1 MASSRR
7 PFCPPETWGV
17 TLLGLPSGGAV
28 AVSQVAAPCSA
39 QGDPYKGRP
48 VGLRGLLCGGE
59 SSGFRSAL
67 LLHGLPAEDS
77 AVQGCGERA
86 ACILSLLALPKG
98 PGQLGGLEPSHML
111 FQHKVTVAPRRP
123 RFCFPI
129 GLQETRHHGGGAE
142 SPSRPQR
149 RVFAPQAATSCD
161 ALPAQN
167 EDLFPLSSIKA
178 SDFPRPLQSE
188 DKMVWNDL
196 PESLPKRRRSLQN

>member
-1 MASSRR
+1 MS
-7 PFCPPETWGV
+7 FPPLTHCRSVAGSHVHLGRWLALVSQMEEAV
-17 TLLGLPSGGAV
+17 LLLSGGGLQQAPV
-28 AVSQVAAPCSA
+28 LPPRDMGGHSLGPPLWGCCCCLSAAPCSA

-111 FQHKVTVAPRRP
+111 FQHKVTVAPRRS
-123 RFCFPI
+123 RFYCFPI

-142 SPSRPQR
+142 SPSRPQ
-149 RVFAPQAATSCD
+149 
-161 ALPAQN
+161 
-167 EDLFPLSSIKA
+167 
-178 SDFPRPLQSE
+178 
-188 DKMVWNDL
+188 
-196 PESLPKRRRSLQN
+196 